1 MKNLSPFCTYGS
13 LLTLTNIEDSNENL
27 SDTMYDPILDLKKAK
42 TPTLEIAYYEHGPPT
57 GWPVVLSHGFP
68 YSPQAFDEVVPCL
81 TAQGARIIVPYL
93 RGFAPTIFR
102 STHTM
107 RTGQQAALG
116 SDVIELL
123 DALGIEKAILA
134 GFDWG
139 GVASCVPA
147 ALWPDRVAGLVS
159 YAGYDI
165 IDVAAQRSAVVPPS
179 LEAVA
184 WYQHLF
190 QAERGRACLRQHRR
204 ELAQL
209 LWSQWSPTWDEAARD
224 AAFEKAAPAFANADF
239 VDVVVQTYR
248 FVLGNENGDPV
259 YREREVQLARRPK
272 IRVPTVTLDGT
283 QDPLKP
289 GGTESHA
296 EMFEGKH
303 ERWEADVGHAFP
315 LEAPV
320 MFADAVLKVK
330 EWAGW

>member
-1 MKNLSPFCTYGS
+1 MCEPF
-13 LLTLTNIEDSNENL
+13 LE
-27 SDTMYDPILDLKKAK
+27 LKTAK
-42 TPTLEIAYYEHGPPT
+42 TPTLEIAYYEHGPPK

-68 YSPQAFDEVVPCL
+68 YSPQAFDEVVPRL
-81 TAQGARIIVPYL
+81 TAQGARVIVPYL
-93 RGFAPTIFR
+93 RGFAPTIFL
-102 STHTM
+102 SPHTM

-123 DALGIEKAILA
+123 DALGIGEAILA

-190 QAERGRACLRQHRR
+190 QGERGRACLGQHRR

-224 AAFEKAAPAFANADF
+224 ASFEKAAPAFANSDF
-239 VDVVVQTYR
+239 VDVVVETYR

-259 YREREVQLARRPK
+259 YRERESQLARRPK

-283 QDPLKP
+283 KDPLKP

-296 EMFEGKH
+296 EMFEGRH

>member
-1 MKNLSPFCTYGS
+1 MEDTIS
-13 LLTLTNIEDSNENL
+13 TL
-27 SDTMYDPILDLKKAK
+27 K
-42 TPTLEIAYYEHGPPT
+42 TARTPALEIAYYEYGPPT

-68 YSPQAFDEVVPCL
+68 YSPHAFDQVVPRL
-81 TAQGARIIVPYL
+81 TAQGARVIVPYL
-93 RGFAPTIFR
+93 RGFGPTTFR
-102 STHTM
+102 SPSTM

-116 SDVIELL
+116 SDVMGLL

-165 IDVAAQRSAVVPPS
+165 IDVAAQKTAVVPPA
-179 LEAVA
+179 LESVA

-190 QAERGRACLRQHRR
+190 QGERGRACLREQRR
-204 ELAQL
+204 ELARL
-209 LWSQWSPTWDEAARD
+209 LWGQWSPTWDEAARD
-224 AAFEKAAPAFANADF
+224 KAFQKAAPAFENADF
-239 VDVVVQTYR
+239 VDVVVHAYR
-248 FVLGNENGDPV
+248 FVLGNEEGDPV
-259 YREREVQLARRPK
+259 YKESEEQLAQRPK
-272 IRVPTVTLDGT
+272 IRVPAVTLDGT

-289 GGTESHA
+289 GGTKLHA
-296 EMFEGKH
+296 DMFEGRH
-303 ERWEADVGHAFP
+303 ERWETDVGHSFP

-330 EWAGW
+330 EWAGR

>member
-1 MKNLSPFCTYGS
+1 MS
-13 LLTLTNIEDSNENL
+13 TL
-27 SDTMYDPILDLKKAK
+27 K
-42 TPTLEIAYYEHGPPT
+42 TAITPNLEIAYYEHGPPT

-68 YSPQAFDEVVPCL
+68 YSPQAFDEVVPRL
-81 TAQGARIIVPYL
+81 TAQGARVIVPYL
-93 RGFAPTIFR
+93 RGFGPTAFR
-102 STHTM
+102 SPHAM
-107 RTGQQAALG
+107 RTGQQASLG
-116 SDVIELL
+116 RDVIELL

-147 ALWPDRVAGLVS
+147 ALFPGRVAGLVS
-159 YAGYDI
+159 YAGYDV
-165 IDVAAQRSAVVPPS
+165 IDVEAQRTAVLPPS

-190 QAERGRACLRQHRR
+190 QGERGRACLRNDRR
-204 ELAQL
+204 ALARL

-224 AAFEKAAPAFANADF
+224 RAFEKAAPAFENADF
-239 VDVVVQTYR
+239 VDVVIQAYR
-248 FVLGNENGDPV
+248 FVLGNEEGDPI
-259 YREREVQLARRPK
+259 YRDLEAQLAQRPK

-283 QDPLKP
+283 KDPLKP

-296 EMFEGKH
+296 EMFQGRH

-330 EWAGW
+330 EWADW

>member
-1 MKNLSPFCTYGS
+1 MCEPNFDHKT
-13 LLTLTNIEDSNENL
+13 
-27 SDTMYDPILDLKKAK
+27 AK
-42 TPTLEIAYYEHGPPT
+42 TPTLEISYYEHGPPT

-68 YSPQAFDEVVPCL
+68 YSPHAFDEVVPHL
-81 TAQGARIIVPYL
+81 TAQGARVIVPYL
-93 RGFAPTIFR
+93 RGFGPTVFR
-102 STHTM
+102 SPHTM

-116 SDVIELL
+116 SDVMGLL

-165 IDVAAQRSAVVPPS
+165 IDVAAQRNAVVPPS

-190 QAERGRACLRQHRR
+190 QGERGRACLREQRR
-204 ELAQL
+204 ELARL
-209 LWSQWSPTWDEAARD
+209 LWSQWSPTWDEGAKDR
-224 AAFEKAAPAFANADF
+224 AFKKAAPAFSNGDF
-239 VDVVVQTYR
+239 VDVVIQAYR
-248 FVLGNENGDPV
+248 FVLGNEKGDPV
-259 YREREVQLARRPK
+259 YSKIEAQLAERPK
-272 IRVPTVTLDGT
+272 IGVPVVTLDGT
-283 QDPLKP
+283 KDPLKP

-296 EMFEGKH
+296 DMFEGKH

-315 LEAPV
+315 LEAPP